1 MRRGRRAPGA
11 APTGST
17 NSATDG
23 STTGSATRDEGAAAL
38 EFALVAPILFG
49 LLFMI
54 FGAGWGLWEYQAARA
69 SAREAAR
76 LASLG
81 VPDQTAYQKSV
92 VCLGERNG
100 MQPGALVQIDLTFYR
115 VDTAGTLTPLTSTT
129 PASVGDYVQARLT
142 YTSSLR
148 DLPIA
153 RWALTDDAGHVRAV
167 ALTRVEQVPVS
178 SGVVTGQ
185 TVPVSGQVC
194 A

>member
-1 MRRGRRAPGA
+1 MRRGRRGPGA
-11 APTGST
+11 APTDSPTSST
-17 NSATDG
+17 NGPATQDQ
-23 STTGSATRDEGAAAL
+23 GAAAL

-81 VPDQTAYQKSV
+81 IPDPTAYQTAV

-100 MQPGALVQIDLTFYR
+100 MQPGSLVQIDLTFHR
-115 VDTAGTLTPLTSTT
+115 VDASGTLTPLTSTT

-142 YTSSLR
+142 YTSSIR
-148 DLPIA
+148 DLPVA
-153 RWALTDDAGHVRAV
+153 RWTLTDDAGHFRAV

-178 SGVVTGQ
+178 SGVVTDQ
-185 TVPVSGQVC
+185 TVPVLNEVC
-194 A
+194 P

>member
-1 MRRGRRAPGA
+1 MRRGRRAPA
-11 APTGST
+11 AASTGST
-17 NSATDG
+17 
-23 STTGSATRDEGAAAL
+23 TRDEGAAAL
-38 EFALVAPILFG
+38 EFALVAPILFS

-69 SAREAAR
+69 AAREAAR

-81 VPDQTAYQKSV
+81 IPDQTAYQKSV

-100 MQPGALVQIDLTFYR
+100 MQPGSLVQIDLTFHR
-115 VDTAGTLTPLTSTT
+115 VDTGGTITQLTSTT
-129 PASVGDYVQARLT
+129 PAVVGDYVQARLT
-142 YTSSLR
+142 YASSLR

-153 RWALTDDAGHVRAV
+153 RWALTDDEGHFRAV
-167 ALTRVEQVPVS
+167 ALTRIEQVPLV

-185 TVPVSGQVC
+185 TVPVSGEVC